1 MSVKFKETI
10 QQTTGDAANG
20 AAAGLGRFAQGV
32 QNGDGKRRGPVKELA
47 HEAGEYLTKGGGA
60 RGYLQV
66 GLLPQPRTM
75 FEAYTGGHQKR
86 HAACDESQH

>member
-32 QNGDGKRRGPVKELA
+32 QSGDGKRRGPAGELA
-47 HEAGEYLTKGGGA
+47 HEAGEFLTKGGGA
-60 RGYLQV
+60 KGYLQV
-66 GLLPQPRTM
+66 RLSQPHNTL
-75 FEAYTGGHQKR
+75 Y
-86 HAACDESQH
+86 CDQSYMYRAT